1 MVEVNKKTGESNEG
15 LVRRFIRKIQSSGK
29 LIQVKKKQ
37 FHQPELNKRKIR
49 LKAIRRE
56 KLVKE
61 KDILRK
67 TGKLDE
73 SPYGRHSRNPKIKI
87 KK

>member
-1 MVEVNKKTGESNEG
+1 VVEVKKKTGESNEG

-37 FHQPELNKRKIR
+37 FRQPTLNKRKVR
-49 LKAIRRE
+49 LQAIRRE
-56 KLVKE
+56 ELKKE
-61 KDILRK
+61 KELLRK

-73 SPYGRHSRNPKIKI
+73 SPYSRNPKIKI

>member
-1 MVEVNKKTGESNEG
+1 MVEVKKKTGESNEG

-37 FHQPELNKRKIR
+37 FHQPALNKRKVR
-49 LKAIRRE
+49 LQAIRRE
-56 KLVKE
+56 ELKKE
-61 KDILRK
+61 KEILRK

-73 SPYGRHSRNPKIKI
+73 SPYGRHYRNPKIKI